1 MSLIGRTKVKE
12 KLIGNLHLIDTIDG
26 YSAYEIAVK
35 HGFKGS
41 EEEWLKSIKGDKG
54 EPGTMEL
61 FGELDADSKRIMNVA
76 DPEEDGDAV
85 NLKCVKD
92 KISFISK
99 PVEAVLTR
107 EYEAG
112 EGVYVTEF
120 NIEAAWL
127 DFDNLP
133 NGFELTIIPN
143 AQNGNHTLI
152 RINGGDAVSV
162 RLMTGYGDSLPF
174 DIFEAGFPHKLLYCC
189 TGTASNGSKF
199 DNWYSVTALSEP
211 LRKLSFGN
219 ALPIENGGTNGKTA
233 EEARLNIGAASLDA
247 TLIKDVNTDVDE
259 LTDSGRYFVT
269 ANNSPFINA
278 YIEVERAYVNPDSE
292 DFFCLQKAFDS
303 SRGVMAMR
311 FSGSRTFSGYEWVY
325 ENPQM
330 EIDTEYL
337 TTQCWLGKPV
347 YTKLFKFDWNANRN
361 ISLGDIGTVISYNGY
376 VGVKTLPHIYGTTDN
391 ENSMWVTFS
400 RIESGTTLMQMHG
413 SAGSYGKE
421 GYVQIWFVKPED

>member
-1 MSLIGRTKVKE
+1 MNYTGEIEVKE
-12 KLIGNLHLIDTIDG
+12 GLVGNLNMLKVING
-26 YSAYEIAVK
+26 YSAYELALK
-35 HGFKGS
+35 CGYKGTL
-41 EEEWLKSIKGDKG
+41 EEWLESLKVKG

-61 FGELDADSKRIMNVA
+61 FGELDAKGERIMNVA

-85 NLKCVKD
+85 NLKSVKD
-92 KISFISK
+92 KLSIISK
-99 PVEAVLTR
+99 PVEAVLAKR
-107 EYEAG
+107 EVYGEYSYVYFDVEA
-112 EGVYVTEF
+112 E
-120 NIEAAWL
+120 WL
-127 DFDNLP
+127 DYDNLP

-143 AQNGNHTLI
+143 AQNSGDFTLL
-152 RINGGDAVSV
+152 RINGGKYVSV
-162 RLMTGYGDSLPF
+162 KLTTHGNITFDSF
-174 DIFEAGFPHKLLYCC
+174 AAGIPHKLLYFC
-189 TGTASNGSKF
+189 GGRF
-199 DNWYSVTALSEP
+199 DNGNKIDDWYSVTALSEV
-211 LRKLSFGN
+211 LRNLSRGS
-219 ALPIENGGTNGKTA
+219 ALPIKNGGTGGKTA
-233 EEARLNIGAASLDA
+233 EEARNNIGAASLDA

-278 YIEVERAYVNPDSE
+278 YIEVERAYVNPGSE

-325 ENPQM
+325 ENPQL

-400 RIESGTTLMQMHG
+400 RTESGATYMQMHG
-413 SAGSYGKE
+413 SAASYGEE
-421 GYVQIWFVKPED
+421 GYIQVRYIKE